1 MATRFMR
8 KQLIRMGRLLDMM
21 YRPSEVAEEI
31 EMTTATIYRACL
43 PDGAPFTRDK
53 GGDIWIHGKSFA
65 AWALELQKKRH
76 PGRLADGEAWC
87 FNCKGPVVM
96 LKPRRK
102 HLGRYTAIYQGRC
115 TVCGQVVNRA
125 YAASW
130 RPGAAQLEVEDM
142 NTGEAPKTS
151 PGPYQTTQ
159 EAYRD

>member
-1 MATRFMR
+1 
-8 KQLIRMGRLLDMM
+8 
-21 YRPSEVAEEI
+21 
-31 EMTTATIYRACL
+31 
-43 PDGAPFTRDK
+43 
-53 GGDIWIHGKSFA
+53 
-65 AWALELQKKRH
+65 
-76 PGRLADGEAWC
+76 
-87 FNCKGPVVM
+87 M

-151 PGPYQTTQ
+151 PSPYQTNQ
-159 EAYRD
+159 EADHDQS